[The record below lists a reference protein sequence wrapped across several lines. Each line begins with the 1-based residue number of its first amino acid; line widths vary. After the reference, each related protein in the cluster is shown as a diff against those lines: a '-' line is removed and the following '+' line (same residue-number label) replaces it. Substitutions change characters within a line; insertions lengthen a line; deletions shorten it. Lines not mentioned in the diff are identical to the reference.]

1 MGSVFQSSVLPL
13 FLKSILCF
21 RVFSTTGMKSVFFLL
36 AILAV
41 APMASAY
48 WDGVN
53 DMPPSGRNDIDSDG
67 DGLSDAVDDDDDND
81 GILDDHDNDDDGD
94 GILDNDEDDDGD
106 GIENDEDDDDDND
119 GIPDGEED
127 DDGDGIEN
135 DEDNDDDGDGIE
147 DKYDKSVEL

>member
-1 MGSVFQSSVLPL
+1 MGSVLPL

-21 RVFSTTGMKSVFFLL
+21 RVFSSTGMKSIFFLL

-41 APMASAY
+41 ASAY

-53 DMPPSGRNDIDSDG
+53 DMPPSGRNDVDSDG
-67 DGLSDAVDDDDDND
+67 DGLSDAVDDDDN
-81 GILDDHDNDDDGD
+81 N
-94 GILDNDEDDDGD
+94 EDDDGD
-106 GIENDEDDDDDND
+106 GIENDEGDDDDND

>member
-13 FLKSILCF
+13 LLKSILCF
-21 RVFSTTGMKSVFFLL
+21 RVF
-36 AILAV
+36 ANLAV

-53 DMPPSGRNDIDSDG
+53 DMPPSGRNDVDSDG

-106 GIENDEDDDDDND
+106 GIENDE
-119 GIPDGEED
+119 ED

>member
-13 FLKSILCF
+13 RFFLKSILCF
-21 RVFSTTGMKSVFFLL
+21 RVFSTTGMKSIFFLL

-53 DMPPSGRNDIDSDG
+53 DMPPSGKNDVDSDG

-81 GILDDHDNDDDGD
+81 GILDDHDN
-94 GILDNDEDDDGD
+94 DDDGD